1 MGTTKRTT
9 KTGVTFVGTLDELPD
24 ATRGLGGKSGPDP
37 RWAEVAERVKA
48 ESGTWHIVAMDHLTI
63 AGHKSAV
70 HSINAASRDSQS
82 KTGKNTA
89 FVEPGY
95 QAAYRKGHGLLVR
108 YDAPATVTQ
117 IQKRGR
123 KASAA

>member
-1 MGTTKRTT
+1 MATAKRTT

-37 RWAEVAERVKA
+37 RWVEVATRAKA
-48 ESGTWHIVAMDHLTI
+48 EPGVWHIVAMDHLTI

-70 HSINAASRDSQS
+70 HSINAATRNSPS

-89 FVEPGY
+89 FAEPGF

-108 YDAPATVTQ
+108 YDAPAKVRS
-117 IQKRGR
+117 IGKR
-123 KASAA
+123 AS